1 MFEAVAMV
9 GDEAVERAGVDVEV
23 VLALLE
29 EEEVGGELGVAAGST
44 GGGIFVEGSQDCQP
58 VEARPDQVGACW
70 PGDEVL
76 HSDGRSLK
84 AEEWEGEVAEDPR
97 G

>member
-1 MFEAVAMV
+1 MV
-9 GDEAVERAGVDVEV
+9 GDEVAERAGADVEV
-23 VLALLE
+23 VLAFLEE

-76 HSDGRSLK
+76 RWGGPWSLK

>member
-1 MFEAVAMV
+1 MV

-29 EEEVGGELGVAAGST
+29 EEDDGELSVAAGLT
-44 GGGIFVEGSQDCQP
+44 GGEIFVEGSQDCQP
-58 VEARPDQVGACW
+58 VEARPDQVGAW
-70 PGDEVL
+70 PGVEMPR
-76 HSDGRSLK
+76 SDGPWSLK
-84 AEEWEGEVAEDPR
+84 AEEWEGEVAEVPR

>member
-1 MFEAVAMV
+1 MV
-9 GDEAVERAGVDVEV
+9 GDEAVERAGADVEV

-58 VEARPDQVGACW
+58 VEARLDQVGACW
-70 PGDEVL
+70 PGDEVPR
-76 HSDGRSLK
+76 SDGPWSLK
-84 AEEWEGEVAEDPR
+84 AEEWEGEVAGAPR

>member
-1 MFEAVAMV
+1 MV
-9 GDEAVERAGVDVEV
+9 GDEAVERAGADVEA
-23 VLALLE
+23 VLAFLE
-29 EEEVGGELGVAAGST
+29 EEEEDGELGVAVSLT

-58 VEARPDQVGACW
+58 VESRPDQVGACW

-76 HSDGRSLK
+76 RWGGPWSLK
-84 AEEWEGEVAEDPR
+84 AEEWEGVVAEDPR

>member
-1 MFEAVAMV
+1 MV
-9 GDEAVERAGVDVEV
+9 GDEAVERAGADVEV

-70 PGDEVL
+70 PRDEVPR
-76 HSDGRSLK
+76 SDGPWSSK

>member
-1 MFEAVAMV
+1 MV

-29 EEEVGGELGVAAGST
+29 EEDDGELSVAAGLT
-44 GGGIFVEGSQDCQP
+44 GGEIFVEGSQDCQP

-84 AEEWEGEVAEDPR
+84 AEEWEGEVAEAPR

>member
-1 MFEAVAMV
+1 MV
-9 GDEAVERAGVDVEV
+9 GDEVAERAGAEVEA
-23 VLALLE
+23 VLVFLEE
-29 EEEVGGELGVAAGST
+29 EEEVGGELGVAVSLT

-58 VEARPDQVGACW
+58 VEARLDQVGACW
-70 PGDEVL
+70 PRDEVPR
-76 HSDGRSLK
+76 SDGPWSLK

>member
-1 MFEAVAMV
+1 MV

-29 EEEVGGELGVAAGST
+29 EEEEEEDGELGVAAGST

-58 VEARPDQVGACW
+58 LEARPDQVGAW
-70 PGDEVL
+70 PGVEVPR
-76 HSDGRSLK
+76 SDGPWSLK

>member
-1 MFEAVAMV
+1 MV
-9 GDEAVERAGVDVEV
+9 GDEAVERAGADVEV

-29 EEEVGGELGVAAGST
+29 EEEKEEDDGVLGVAASST

-70 PGDEVL
+70 PRDEVPR
-76 HSDGRSLK
+76 SDGRSLK
-84 AEEWEGEVAEDPR
+84 AEEWEGEVAEAPR

>member
-1 MFEAVAMV
+1 MV
-9 GDEAVERAGVDVEV
+9 GDEVAERAGAEVEA
-23 VLALLE
+23 VLVFLEE
-29 EEEVGGELGVAAGST
+29 EEEVGGELGVAVSLT

-76 HSDGRSLK
+76 RWGGPWSLK
-84 AEEWEGEVAEDPR
+84 AEEWEGEVAGAPR

>member
-1 MFEAVAMV
+1 MV
-9 GDEAVERAGVDVEV
+9 GDEAVERAGADVEA
-23 VLALLE
+23 VLAFLE
-29 EEEVGGELGVAAGST
+29 EEEDDWVLGVAAGST

-76 HSDGRSLK
+76 RSDGPWSSK

>member
-1 MFEAVAMV
+1 MV
-9 GDEAVERAGVDVEV
+9 GDEAVERAGADVEV

-70 PGDEVL
+70 PRDEVPC
-76 HSDGRSLK
+76 SDGPWSLK
-84 AEEWEGEVAEDPR
+84 AEEWEGEVAEAPR

>member
-1 MFEAVAMV
+1 MV
-9 GDEAVERAGVDVEV
+9 GDEVAERAGAEVEA
-23 VLALLE
+23 VLVFLEE
-29 EEEVGGELGVAAGST
+29 EEEVGGELGVAVSLT

-70 PGDEVL
+70 PGDEVPR
-76 HSDGRSLK
+76 SDGPWSLK
-84 AEEWEGEVAEDPR
+84 AEEWEGEVAEAPR

>member
-1 MFEAVAMV
+1 MV
-9 GDEAVERAGVDVEV
+9 GDEAVERAGADVEV

-58 VEARPDQVGACW
+58 LEARLDQVGACW
-70 PGDEVL
+70 PRDQVL
-76 HSDGRSLK
+76 RSDGAWSLK
-84 AEEWEGEVAEDPR
+84 AEEWEGEVAEAPR

>member
-1 MFEAVAMV
+1 MV
-9 GDEAVERAGVDVEV
+9 GDEVAERAGAEVEV
-23 VLALLE
+23 VQASLE
-29 EEEVGGELGVAAGST
+29 EDDDGELGVAASLT

-58 VEARPDQVGACW
+58 AEARSNQVGACW
-70 PGDEVL
+70 PGDEVPR
-76 HSDGRSLK
+76 SDGRWSLK

>member
-1 MFEAVAMV
+1 MV
-9 GDEAVERAGVDVEV
+9 GDEAVERAGADVEA
-23 VLALLE
+23 VLAFLE
-29 EEEVGGELGVAAGST
+29 EEEEDGELGVAVSLT

-70 PGDEVL
+70 PGDEVPR
-76 HSDGRSLK
+76 SDGPWSLK
-84 AEEWEGEVAEDPR
+84 AEEWEGVVAEAPR

>member
-1 MFEAVAMV
+1 MV
-9 GDEAVERAGVDVEV
+9 GDEVAERAGAEVEA
-23 VLALLE
+23 VLVFLEE
-29 EEEVGGELGVAAGST
+29 EEEVGGELGVAVSLK

-58 VEARPDQVGACW
+58 VEARPDRVGACW

-76 HSDGRSLK
+76 RSDGRSSK

>member
-1 MFEAVAMV
+1 MV
-9 GDEAVERAGVDVEV
+9 GDEAVEMAGADVEV
-23 VLALLE
+23 VLALLQE
-29 EEEVGGELGVAAGST
+29 EEEEEDGELGVAAGST

-70 PGDEVL
+70 HGDEVL
-76 HSDGRSLK
+76 RSDGPWSLK

>member
-1 MFEAVAMV
+1 MV
-9 GDEAVERAGVDVEV
+9 GDEAVERAGADVEV

-70 PGDEVL
+70 PRDEVPR
-76 HSDGRSLK
+76 SDGPWSLK

>member
-1 MFEAVAMV
+1 MV
-9 GDEAVERAGVDVEV
+9 GDEAVERAGADVEA
-23 VLALLE
+23 VLAFLE
-29 EEEVGGELGVAAGST
+29 EEEDGELCVAAGST

-58 VEARPDQVGACW
+58 VEARLDQVGACW
-70 PGDEVL
+70 PRDEVPR
-76 HSDGRSLK
+76 SDGPWSLM

>member
-1 MFEAVAMV
+1 MV
-9 GDEAVERAGVDVEV
+9 GDEAVERAGADVEA
-23 VLALLE
+23 VLAFLE
-29 EEEVGGELGVAAGST
+29 EEEDGELCAAAGST

-58 VEARPDQVGACW
+58 VEARLDQVGACW
-70 PGDEVL
+70 PRDEVPR
-76 HSDGRSLK
+76 SDGPWSLM

>member
-1 MFEAVAMV
+1 MV
-9 GDEAVERAGVDVEV
+9 GDEAVERAGADVEV

-70 PGDEVL
+70 PRDEVPR
-76 HSDGRSLK
+76 SDGPWSLK
-84 AEEWEGEVAEDPR
+84 AEEWEGEVAEAPR

>member
-1 MFEAVAMV
+1 MV
-9 GDEAVERAGVDVEV
+9 GDEAVERAGAEVEA
-23 VLALLE
+23 VLVFLEE
-29 EEEVGGELGVAAGST
+29 EEEVGGELGVAVSLT

-58 VEARPDQVGACW
+58 VEARPDQVEPCW

-76 HSDGRSLK
+76 RSDGPWSSK

>member
-1 MFEAVAMV
+1 MV
-9 GDEAVERAGVDVEV
+9 GDEAVERAGADVEV

-58 VEARPDQVGACW
+58 VEARLDQVGACW
-70 PGDEVL
+70 PRDEVPR
-76 HSDGRSLK
+76 SDGPWSSK
-84 AEEWEGEVAEDPR
+84 AEEWEGEVAEAPR

>member
-1 MFEAVAMV
+1 MV
-9 GDEAVERAGVDVEV
+9 GDEAVERAGADVEA
-23 VLALLE
+23 VLAFLE
-29 EEEVGGELGVAAGST
+29 EEEEDGELGVAVSLT
-44 GGGIFVEGSQDCQP
+44 GGGIFVEGSQDRQP

-76 HSDGRSLK
+76 RSDGPWSLK
-84 AEEWEGEVAEDPR
+84 AEEWEGEAAEAPR

>member
-1 MFEAVAMV
+1 MV
-9 GDEAVERAGVDVEV
+9 GDEAVERAGADVEA
-23 VLALLE
+23 VLAFLE
-29 EEEVGGELGVAAGST
+29 EEDGELGVAVSLT

-58 VEARPDQVGACW
+58 VEARLDQVGACW
-70 PGDEVL
+70 PRDEVPR
-76 HSDGRSLK
+76 SDGPWSLM

>member
-1 MFEAVAMV
+1 MA

-29 EEEVGGELGVAAGST
+29 EEEEEEDGELGVAVDLT

-58 VEARPDQVGACW
+58 LEARLDQVGACW
-70 PGDEVL
+70 PRDQVL
-76 HSDGRSLK
+76 RSDGAWSLK

>member
-1 MFEAVAMV
+1 MV
-9 GDEAVERAGVDVEV
+9 GDEAVERAGADVEV

-70 PGDEVL
+70 PRDEVPR
-76 HSDGRSLK
+76 SDGPWSSK
-84 AEEWEGEVAEDPR
+84 AEEWEGEVAGAPR

>member
-1 MFEAVAMV
+1 MV
-9 GDEAVERAGVDVEV
+9 GDEAVERAGAEVEA
-23 VLALLE
+23 VLAFLE
-29 EEEVGGELGVAAGST
+29 EEDGELGVAAGST

-70 PGDEVL
+70 PRDEVPR
-76 HSDGRSLK
+76 SDGPWSLK
-84 AEEWEGEVAEDPR
+84 AEEWEGEVAEAPR

>member
-1 MFEAVAMV
+1 MV
-9 GDEAVERAGVDVEV
+9 GDEAVERAGADVEA
-23 VLALLE
+23 VLAFLE
-29 EEEVGGELGVAAGST
+29 EEEEDGELGVAVSLT

-76 HSDGRSLK
+76 RSDGPWSLK
-84 AEEWEGEVAEDPR
+84 AEEWEGEAAEAPR